1 MENKR
6 LFLPLQIKVLM
17 PESMYKVID
26 ILFALQKDG
35 VVGYS
40 KKTAEI
46 VHMDSTFT
54 DQAIQTAVNHKILIP
69 IGMDYGIYRFKIN
82 EDVLKKSLT
91 VDYKDLT
98 SHNLI
103 ELATDIKFKESVPES
118 SDEMTEDE
126 MKTQILILQA
136 KLKEKRAVKKMLS
149 SNTQEYSDLPF

>member
-6 LFLPLQIKVLM
+6 LYLPLQIKVLM
-17 PESMYKVID
+17 PESMYKAID

-35 VVGYS
+35 MVGYS
-40 KKTAEI
+40 SRTAELAHI
-46 VHMDSTFT
+46 DSTIA
-54 DQAIQTAVNHKILIP
+54 DQAIQTAINHKIFIP
-69 IGMDYGIYRFKIN
+69 IGKENGIYRFRLN

-91 VDYKDLT
+91 VDFRDLT
-98 SHNLI
+98 GYNLI

-126 MKTQILILQA
+126 MKAQILMLQA
-136 KLKEKRAVKKMLS
+136 KLKEKRAVKKLLS